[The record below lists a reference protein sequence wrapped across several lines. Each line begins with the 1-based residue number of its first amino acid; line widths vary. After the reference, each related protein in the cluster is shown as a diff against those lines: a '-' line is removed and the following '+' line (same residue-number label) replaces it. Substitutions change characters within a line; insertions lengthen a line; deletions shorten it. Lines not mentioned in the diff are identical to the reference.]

1 MKQLDLQAIFN
12 RELAVPNVNTHSE
25 LASVLRE
32 VQAFDSENSLVESL
46 NELREA
52 TGTDQVGV
60 GIKKVLLAVGEAKQE
75 VGNVESRFAEVIAQ
89 QMAASRD

>member
-1 MKQLDLQAIFN
+1 M
-12 RELAVPNVNTHSE
+12 PNVNTHSE
-25 LASVLRE
+25 LASILRE
-32 VQAFDSENSLVESL
+32 LQAFDSENGLMQSL
-46 NELREA
+46 NELTEM

-75 VGNVESRFAEVIAQ
+75 LGNVESRFAEVIAQ

>member
-1 MKQLDLQAIFN
+1 LKQLDLQAIFN

-32 VQAFDSENSLVESL
+32 VQAFESENSLVESL
-46 NELREA
+46 NELRET